1 MFSKLFNGV
10 TRKLDTLADSVNNE
24 IADLRN
30 IGETFS
36 KNINVLASGDFSRIA
51 GGPLSRSATG
61 STSASANAYSPSPG
75 PLNDPVP
82 PSAFIPGT
90 TPPPWPNELSDFSTM
105 NVNLEFAVLS
115 AEEINDPDGTY
126 RKNGPKNVVIRNGGI
141 GSETKV
147 RTAYE
152 SALGKDVEF
161 FLDDIEWTS
170 LINETGNTNAQKFA
184 FTVLEPYSMGLFLQ
198 ALQLAATSS
207 GYKDYIGAP
216 VLLTIDFLG
225 YDENNNSGRAPYARR
240 MIPVRFTSVTFE
252 TNEAGTTY
260 SCEALAWND
269 IALMD
274 LVQSVNTDLTISGTT
289 VQEIL
294 QSGIESLAA
303 SLTQREI
310 DQQAAGIKSTG
321 DQFVVMFPTT
331 KSSADT
337 NPVTASGNTGGGSAT
352 IDPYQITG
360 SQRRDLLEYYNS
372 IRGER
377 NAERLQNAPPGL
389 QRERIAEQIAAEE
402 AEYQAALNPDAGD
415 PRRGTGYP
423 PGIGP
428 RPVVPV
434 PPGFDSYVSEFET
447 RIAQQS
453 QIGQRI
459 REFAESAPQT
469 SAIGKG
475 KIVQSFVESGNHPF
489 ARDGYT
495 LDPETQVYSRNG
507 VELQLSGD
515 LRTFTFKA
523 GSRIQDI
530 ITEVVIVSE
539 FGQSLI
545 ERLNNLE
552 EDGMLEWFKIETQV
566 YSIPDNNE
574 VDRSGK
580 TPSVFVFRVVPY
592 KVHSSIFQAPTA
604 AGAGY
609 GTLKTEAAKQYN
621 YIYTGFNQDILD
633 FQIKYDKQFYTV
645 QRADGGNLS
654 AGTRVGA
661 ANAMVQD
668 NPEPTNTTGGV
679 PNPGVPE
686 EGVAETQQTT
696 SVAES
701 SGGSGYDNSAIGVA
715 RMFQEQ
721 FNNSDVDLAKCELQ
735 IIGDP
740 FYISDSG
747 LGNFNAGDTSYSNM
761 NNNGSMN
768 YQNGEVDINLI
779 FRTPIDYNEAGGMD
793 FPEDSKIVSPFSGL
807 YRVTKVKN
815 NISSNTFTQTLSLLR
830 RRNQTEGGVSQGNGA
845 FVQGDVSQSLNDALV
860 SLQKAGDNLNPI
872 DPATV
877 AAAQA
882 KLAEALPIIQEV
894 TSNVGAATDALN
906 SGVLGQLREATNAIT
921 GQFNDALTNA
931 TSLNINSALDQATAT
946 ATSALASA
954 QSELSN
960 IGSQVQNIA
969 NQIPDPND
977 IRLQG
982 PF

>member
-1 MFSKLFNGV
+1 MFNKLFNGV
-10 TRKLDTLADSVNNE
+10 TQKLDTIANSVTSE
-24 IADLRN
+24 ITAIAN
-30 IGETFS
+30 IGENFS
-36 KNINVLASGDFSRIA
+36 RNINVLGSGDFMQIA
-51 GGPLSRSATG
+51 GGALSRSATG
-61 STSASANAYSPSPG
+61 STTSAANAYSPSPG

-82 PSAFIPGT
+82 PSAFIPGST
-90 TPPPWPNELSDFSTM
+90 APPWPNELSDFSTL

-115 AEEINDPDGTY
+115 AAEINDPDGTY
-126 RKNGPKNVVIRNGGI
+126 RKDGPKNVVIRNGGI
-141 GSETKV
+141 GSEAKV

-170 LINETGNTNAQKFA
+170 LINESGNTNAQKFS

-198 ALQLAATSS
+198 ALQLAATSA

-240 MIPVRFTSVTFE
+240 MLPVRFTSVTFE

-294 QSGIESLAA
+294 QSGIESLT
-303 SLTQREI
+303 SNLTQREI

-331 KSSADT
+331 KSSAET

-377 NAERLQNAPPGL
+377 NAQRLESIPAGM
-389 QRERIAEQIAAEE
+389 QRERVAEQIAAEE

-415 PRRGTGYP
+415 PRQGSGFP

-434 PPGFDSYVSEFET
+434 PPGFDSYVNEFQT
-447 RIAQQS
+447 RIGQQS

-459 REFAESAPQT
+459 REFAESATQT
-469 SAIGKG
+469 SSIGTG
-475 KIVQSFVESGNHPF
+475 RIVQSFIEAGDHPF

-495 LDPETQVYSRNG
+495 LDAETQVYSRNG
-507 VELQLSGD
+507 IELQLSGD
-515 LRTFTFKA
+515 LRTFKFKA

-539 FGQSLI
+539 YGQGLV
-545 ERLNNLE
+545 EKLNNLGD
-552 EDGMLEWFKIETQV
+552 DGMVDWFKIETQV

-592 KVHSSIFQAPTA
+592 KVHSSLFAAPTA
-604 AGAGY
+604 AGSGY

-645 QRADGGNLS
+645 QRADAGNLS

-668 NPEPTNTTGGV
+668 NPEPTNVPGGT

-686 EGVAETQQTT
+686 EGVAESQQTL
-696 SVAES
+696 SPGES
-701 SGGSGYDNSAIGVA
+701 SGGSGYDNSAVGVA

-721 FNNSDVDLAKCELQ
+721 FNNSDVDLAKCELS

-740 FYISDSG
+740 FFISDSG
-747 LGNFNAGDTSYSNM
+747 LGNFNAGDTSYTNM
-761 NNNGSMN
+761 NDNGSMN

-779 FRTPIDYNEAGGMD
+779 FRTPVDYNESGGMD

-815 NISSNTFTQTLSLLR
+815 SISNNTFTQQLSLLR
-830 RRNQTEGGVSQGNGA
+830 RRNQTEGGVSQNSGSML
-845 FVQGDVSQSLNDALV
+845 QGDATQSLNDALV
-860 SLQKAGDNLNPI
+860 SLQKAGDSLNVA
-872 DPATV
+872 DPATI
-877 AAAQA
+877 AAAQE

-894 TSNVGAATDALN
+894 SANVDAAKDALS
-906 SGVLGQLREATNAIT
+906 SGVLGQLKEATNAIT

-931 TSLNINSALDQATAT
+931 TSLNINSALDQATST

-954 QSELSN
+954 QSELSS
-960 IGSQVQNIA
+960 IGSQANNIL
-969 NQIPDPND
+969 NDVND

>member
-1 MFSKLFNGV
+1 MFNKLFNGV
-10 TRKLDTLADSVNNE
+10 TRKLDLLADSVTDE
-24 IADLRN
+24 ITAFRN

-36 KNINVLASGDFSRIA
+36 KNIRVLGSGDFSSIA
-51 GGPLSRSATG
+51 GDALSRSATG
-61 STSASANAYSPSPG
+61 STSSAANAYSPSPG
-75 PLNDPVP
+75 PLKDPVP
-82 PSAFIPGT
+82 PAAFIPGT

-170 LINETGNTNAQKFA
+170 LINEVGNTNAQKFG
-184 FTVLEPYSMGLFLQ
+184 FTILEPYSMGLFLQ

-216 VLLTIDFLG
+216 ILLTIDFLG
-225 YDENNNSGRAPYARR
+225 YDENNNSGRAPYAKR
-240 MIPVRFTSVTFE
+240 MLPVRFTSVTFE

-260 SCEALAWND
+260 ACEALAWND

-294 QSGIESLAA
+294 QSGIESLA
-303 SLTQREI
+303 SNLTQREI

-321 DQFVVMFPTT
+321 DQFVVMFPTN
-331 KSSADT
+331 KSSAET

-352 IDPYQITG
+352 IDPYRITG
-360 SQRRDLLEYYNS
+360 SQRTDLLEYYNS

-377 NAERLQNAPPGL
+377 NAQRLESIPAGM
-389 QRERIAEQIAAEE
+389 QRERVTEQIAAEE
-402 AEYQAALNPDAGD
+402 AEYQASLNPDAGD
-415 PRRGTGYP
+415 PRRGSGFP

-434 PPGFDSYVSEFET
+434 PPGFDSYVREFET

-459 REFAESAPQT
+459 RQFAESSTQT
-469 SAIGKG
+469 SGIGKG
-475 KIVQSFVESGNHPF
+475 KIVQSFIESGSHPF

-495 LDPETQVYSRNG
+495 LNPETQVYSRNG

-515 LRTFTFKA
+515 LRTFKFKA
-523 GSRIQDI
+523 GSRIQDV

-539 FGQSLI
+539 FGQSLT
-545 ERLNNLE
+545 ERLNNLS
-552 EDGMLEWFKIETQV
+552 EDGMIDWFKIETQV

-592 KVHSSIFQAPTA
+592 KVHSSIFSAPTS

-645 QRADGGNLS
+645 QRADAGNLS

-668 NPEPTNTTGGV
+668 NPEPTNVQGGT
-679 PNPGVPE
+679 PNPSVPDG
-686 EGVAETQQTT
+686 GVAESQQTI
-696 SVAES
+696 SVSES
-701 SGGSGYDNSAIGVA
+701 SGGSGYDNSAVGVA

-768 YQNGEVDINLI
+768 YQSGEVDINLI

-830 RRNQTEGGVSQGNGA
+830 RKNQTEGAVSQNNGA
-845 FVQGDVSQSLNDALV
+845 FVQGDLTQSLNDALV
-860 SLQKAGDNLNPI
+860 SLQKAGESLNLV
-872 DPATV
+872 DPATI

-882 KLAEALPIIQEV
+882 KLEEALPIIQDLG
-894 TSNVGAATDALN
+894 SNLEAAKDALN
-906 SGVLGQLREATNAIT
+906 SGLLADLKAASDTIT

-931 TSLNINSALDQATAT
+931 TSLNINAALEQATSS
-946 ATSALASA
+946 ATSALANA
-954 QSELSN
+954 QTELSN
-960 IGSQVQNIA
+960 IGSRVQNA
-969 NQIPDPND
+969 VNQIPDIND